1 MLERL
6 LRLTV
11 LLAAFALILLPPHYY
26 FGGEQIAPLPPG
38 ALPRHVT
45 IETAVG
51 LIAPANAA
59 ICEVGCIA
67 PPSIAP
73 LSIAPPG
80 PGATGLS
87 SLATAA
93 YVDELQASV
102 VFCKAISKREYL
114 VDCLAERIGAV
125 AEKLPAYGD
134 RSEMRAALM
143 TASRKLG
150 AVAGKYR
157 SPSLPTVGM
166 QMGGAHPITTTRP
179 LRPVAPENLDA
190 ALTAAATILAETET
204 VLLRSAAQSQDR
216 ALDFQQVAAVI
227 GSTKVLLRSS

>member
-6 LRLTV
+6 LRLTA
-11 LLAAFALILLPPHYY
+11 LLAVFALILLPPQLYLA
-26 FGGEQIAPLPPG
+26 GAQLAPMSQG
-38 ALPRHVT
+38 ALPHYVT

-51 LIAPANAA
+51 LIAPANAQ
-59 ICEVGCIA
+59 GCGIVDCIS
-67 PPSIAP
+67 PSGG
-73 LSIAPPG
+73 IAPPG
-80 PGATGLS
+80 PSAQGLSS

-102 VFCKAISKREYL
+102 AFCKAISKREYL
-114 VDCLAERIGAV
+114 VDCFAERIGAV
-125 AEKLPAYGD
+125 ADKMPAYGD
-134 RSEMRAALM
+134 MSEMRAALM

-157 SPSLPTVGM
+157 SPSLPPVRM
-166 QMGGAHPITTTRP
+166 QMGGARPITTTRP

-190 ALTAAATILAETET
+190 ALAAAATIVAETET
-204 VLLRSAAQSQDR
+204 VLLRSAARSQDR

>member
-6 LRLTV
+6 LRLTA
-11 LLAAFALILLPPHYY
+11 LLAVFALILLPPQLYRAGAQLAPMSQGTLPHY
-26 FGGEQIAPLPPG
+26 
-38 ALPRHVT
+38 VT
-45 IETAVG
+45 IVTAVG
-51 LIAPANAA
+51 LIAPANAQS
-59 ICEVGCIA
+59 CEGRCNY
-67 PPSIAP
+67 PSAG
-73 LSIAPPG
+73 IAPPG
-80 PGATGLS
+80 PSAPGLSS

-102 VFCKAISKREYL
+102 AFCKAISKREYL

-125 AEKLPAYGD
+125 ADKMPAYGD
-134 RSEMRAALM
+134 LSEMRAALM

-150 AVAGKYR
+150 AVAVKYR
-157 SPSLPTVGM
+157 SPSLPPVRM

-190 ALTAAATILAETET
+190 AFAAAATILAETET